1 MVFAS
6 RLSAGR
12 SRRRVARAPVFATEL
27 RTTTISKTRAQR
39 APPRSSEAPVA
50 TTGERAS
57 LSRRVSMAVKP
68 VAAPPPPRRDV
79 EDRAGTLQG
88 QLRALSEAVLRGAD
102 DARSRAST
110 SGRDARARDAAV
122 RRLQGRAF
130 EVLLRL
136 DATVDAGK
144 PPTAAERAE
153 NNALRL
159 GTHLLA
165 MRARGAGDAADVL
178 ERLVDAFAAR
188 PTALLP
194 HTPYT
199 DAGPTPR
206 ARAHPSG
213 RDRRPGARD
222 RSNHGFEYDA
232 RDPRREPE
240 RDAETSIEEHD
251 ATVALLLAL
260 AGTGREGRDDVANRG
275 APGTAQ
281 NLERLS
287 SAFARLAA
295 TDADSRDDTAAA
307 RRAERACAWLS
318 LAPASILEST
328 PRFGRRDEGFAAA
341 EDVVV
346 APALPAIGSDVEMD
360 APPRAGALALGTV
373 SSRSDRRGFD
383 RASDASLF
391 GALPASDGSLFG
403 ALARSRI
410 PNPNPR
416 ANEDAL
422 DVRLT
427 VPPRGEGGFLDPAWL
442 ADRRAGD
449 IFTPEREDSNDS
461 NPNPNPSE
469 TRDVRRDEEASPS
482 DAKGD
487 AEAWLAA
494 ATCSSSSN
502 APTLGWDLGDMRPA
516 CGAFMTRGS
525 RAFGRAYD
533 AHLRPAARLFSGG
546 AGPATATEEELV
558 ASASRALAG
567 ERAATSAIRTDAFG
581 SRERPSLRLP
591 AASAGAVAATLAP
604 LATAAERRAALD
616 AFARDSSGFGIG
628 RGFQGSRGFGLGE
641 SASLRVC
648 ESASLATQ
656 AAAAAT
662 RAILRAHDAALR
674 ALPSAAARRRA
685 AERAAGAPLAS
696 AYARLDE
703 KRRDGAEAEAE
714 TDDGAN
720 ATTSTSGVT
729 LLEARAHTRRLRAQ
743 LATLSSLFA
752 RADSNAPFPD
762 GVVFL
767 SRLTSAL
774 SSGGL
779 DPAARPLLRRLADAA
794 SRPALA
800 QLRSWMHRA
809 RVDDPHGE
817 FIVRTSD
824 GWGSDAGALEYAA
837 AEASALRWASGATD
851 DAEESRDALAEA
863 TDEDAARDV
872 ARLAPWEGGPPGR
885 VGASAAARAGATL
898 GSEAAWLRE
907 STDACAHPLFAG
919 MERVALATGVQLRV
933 LQRLP
938 QTASFARRFASIG
951 YDEDDSDASGFSSG
965 SPSESSSAWRLAFSP
980 AALASASSRRRRE
993 TAAMERAADDAI
1005 ASMAAT
1011 RAAHG
1016 ARAEARRRARLAA
1029 DVARRVESES
1039 LVAEARA
1046 SLLEGFAERVA
1057 VIAARR
1063 ERARWRRAEEVE
1075 GPDAKANAASRAAE
1089 DEANIRAELARE
1101 LAAAEARATPKPTEK
1116 TDANATRTP
1125 SNAAR
1130 TPSNARTPSLAR
1142 TPPFSR
1148 SLSPADVGS
1157 SPGSYFRNLAS
1168 DRLDASADAADE
1180 SFRTADDAPASPDRS
1195 LDLSMR
1201 SADATM
1207 RSAPST
1213 PGDKGDTPGVETR
1226 TGEPDAFF
1234 ATTNTPGSPD
1244 LADSIES
1251 DSDAFGVDAE
1261 SVLEDAADLFSTMR
1275 EDPLETPFPVTLAEC
1290 VSRAVLDRHRVV
1302 SRLATAAM
1310 LDHLGAETHAAAV
1323 GKYILCGAGDFSSA
1337 LVEGVEAAAR
1347 ADAAR
1352 GGWGATSHALRD
1364 ALHAA
1369 VKESAA
1375 SADPLAAR
1383 VALRPRTEE
1392 VSRLAGDGVSR
1403 LDRSSFSEH
1412 SARMMDHVDAEYRV
1426 EWPVSLLFPSSS
1438 RALLADANRATLRGK
1453 HASSALR
1460 EAHARVHEAGRAMY
1474 SSRGAPKLRTTP
1486 ATRRLRR
1493 LALLSSEF
1501 RHFARAV
1508 ESHAGC
1514 RVHGAAAGRLAARLR
1529 DAKTG
1534 APRPSDLYE
1543 LRDAMMEHARNA
1555 HEGCLLADRDA
1566 PLRAAVDDALQLALD
1581 FRAALRRCPTE
1592 SLSSDGGVYATVQ
1605 TIHAR
1610 FKMAVRRTCERLRE
1624 AAADGGGALGGVSPG
1639 TAAALLAEIDHNGY
1653 YLGGRE

>member
-1 MVFAS
+1 M
-6 RLSAGR
+6 
-12 SRRRVARAPVFATEL
+12 
-27 RTTTISKTRAQR
+27 
-39 APPRSSEAPVA
+39 A

-144 PPTAAERAE
+144 PPTATERAE

-178 ERLVDAFAAR
+178 ERLVDAFASR

-232 RDPRREPE
+232 NDPRREPE

-281 NLERLS
+281 NLERLTI
-287 SAFARLAA
+287 AFGRLAA
-295 TDADSRDDTAAA
+295 TDAARVTIPSLAIPSRDDTAAA

-318 LAPASILEST
+318 LTPASILEST
-328 PRFGRRDEGFAAA
+328 PRFGRRDDGFAAA
-341 EDVVV
+341 DDAVA
-346 APALPAIGSDVEMD
+346 APALSANTSDVEMD

-383 RASDASLF
+383 PASDRSLF
-391 GALPASDGSLFG
+391 DAFPASDGSLFG

-410 PNPNPR
+410 PPERR

-449 IFTPEREDSNDS
+449 IFTPECEDSNDS
-461 NPNPNPSE
+461 NPTPNPSE

-494 ATCSSSSN
+494 ATSSSSSN
-502 APTLGWDLGDMRPA
+502 ALTLGWDLGDMRPA

-558 ASASRALAG
+558 AAASRALAG

-581 SRERPSLRLP
+581 NRERPSLRLP

-628 RGFQGSRGFGLGE
+628 RGFRGSGGFGFGE
-641 SASLRVC
+641 SSSLRVC

-674 ALPSAAARRRA
+674 ALPSAVARRRA

-703 KRRDGAEAEAE
+703 ERRDEAE
-714 TDDGAN
+714 TSGARNDTTSNPNADADDGAN
-720 ATTSTSGVT
+720 ASTSGSFGGVT

-752 RADSNAPFPD
+752 RADSNGSEPSPD

-767 SRLTSAL
+767 TRLTSAL

-800 QLRSWMHRA
+800 QLRTWMHRA

-907 STDACAHPLFAG
+907 STDARAHPLFAG

-951 YDEDDSDASGFSSG
+951 VDEDDSDEDPDENPDASESS
-965 SPSESSSAWRLAFSP
+965 SSESSSAWRLAFSP
-980 AALASASSRRRRE
+980 AALASASSRRKRE

-1063 ERARWRRAEEVE
+1063 ERAKWRRAEEVE
-1075 GPDAKANAASRAAE
+1075 GFDAKANAASRAAE

-1125 SNAAR
+1125 SNA
-1130 TPSNARTPSLAR
+1130 TRTPSLAR

-1157 SPGSYFRNLAS
+1157 SPGSYFRTLAS

-1213 PGDKGDTPGVETR
+1213 PGDEGDAPGVETR
-1226 TGEPDAFF
+1226 PREPDAFF
-1234 ATTNTPGSPD
+1234 ATTKTPGSPD

-1261 SVLEDAADLFSTMR
+1261 SVLEDAADLFSTTR

-1290 VSRAVLDRHRVV
+1290 VSRVVLDRHRVV
-1302 SRLATAAM
+1302 SRLVTAAV

-1323 GKYILCGAGDFSSA
+1323 GKYILCGAGDFSSV

-1383 VALRPRTEE
+1383 VALRPRTEA
-1392 VSRLAGDGVSR
+1392 VSRLAGEDVSR

-1460 EAHARVHEAGRAMY
+1460 EAHARVHEAGRAMA
-1474 SSRGAPKLRTTP
+1474 SRRSHRTRTTP

-1508 ESHAGC
+1508 EAHVGF

>member
-1 MVFAS
+1 M
-6 RLSAGR
+6 
-12 SRRRVARAPVFATEL
+12 
-27 RTTTISKTRAQR
+27 
-39 APPRSSEAPVA
+39 
-50 TTGERAS
+50 
-57 LSRRVSMAVKP
+57 SMAVKP

-178 ERLVDAFAAR
+178 ERLVDAFASR

-232 RDPRREPE
+232 NDPRREPE

-260 AGTGREGRDDVANRG
+260 AGTGREARDDVANRG
-275 APGTAQ
+275 APANAQ
-281 NLERLS
+281 KIERLTI
-287 SAFARLAA
+287 AFGRLAA
-295 TDADSRDDTAAA
+295 TNAARVTIPSLAIPSRDDTAAA

-318 LAPASILEST
+318 LTPASILEST
-328 PRFGRRDEGFAAA
+328 PRFGRRDDGFAAA
-341 EDVVV
+341 DDAVA
-346 APALPAIGSDVEMD
+346 APALSANTSDVEMD

-383 RASDASLF
+383 PASDRSLF
-391 GALPASDGSLFG
+391 DAFPASDRSLFDAFPASDGSLFG

-410 PNPNPR
+410 PPERR

-449 IFTPEREDSNDS
+449 IFTPECEDSNDS
-461 NPNPNPSE
+461 NPTPNPSE

-494 ATCSSSSN
+494 ATSSSSSN
-502 APTLGWDLGDMRPA
+502 ALTLGWDLGDMRPA

-558 ASASRALAG
+558 AAASRALAG

-581 SRERPSLRLP
+581 NRERPSLRLP

-628 RGFQGSRGFGLGE
+628 RGFRGSGGFGFGE
-641 SASLRVC
+641 SSSLRVC

-656 AAAAAT
+656 AAAATT

-674 ALPSAAARRRA
+674 ALPSAVARRRA

-696 AYARLDE
+696 AYARAP
-703 KRRDGAEAEAE
+703 RREATRRGGDVRRAERHDVEPERRRRRRRERLHFGLFWWRDASR
-714 TDDGAN
+714 G
-720 ATTSTSGVT
+720 S
-729 LLEARAHTRRLRAQ
+729 RAHAASSRATRDARVSLRARGFERIRTVSGRRRFLTR
-743 LATLSSLFA
+743 LA
-752 RADSNAPFPD
+752 
-762 GVVFL
+762 
-767 SRLTSAL
+767 SAL

-800 QLRSWMHRA
+800 QLRTWMHRA

-907 STDACAHPLFAG
+907 STDARAHPLFAG

-951 YDEDDSDASGFSSG
+951 VDEDDSDEDPDENPDASESS
-965 SPSESSSAWRLAFSP
+965 SSESSSAWRLAFTP

-1011 RAAHG
+1011 RARTAL
-1016 ARAEARRRARLAA
+1016 ARRREDAARLAA

-1063 ERARWRRAEEVE
+1063 ERAKWRRAEEVE
-1075 GPDAKANAASRAAE
+1075 GFDAKANAASRAAE

-1125 SNAAR
+1125 SNATR
-1130 TPSNARTPSLAR
+1130 TPSNAR

-1157 SPGSYFRNLAS
+1157 SPGSYFRTLAS

-1213 PGDKGDTPGVETR
+1213 PGDEGDAPGVETR
-1226 TGEPDAFF
+1226 PREPDAFF
-1234 ATTNTPGSPD
+1234 ATTKTPGSPD

-1261 SVLEDAADLFSTMR
+1261 SVLEDAADLFSTTR

-1290 VSRAVLDRHRVV
+1290 VSRVVLDRHRVV
-1302 SRLATAAM
+1302 SRLVTAAV

-1323 GKYILCGAGDFSSA
+1323 GKYILCGAGDFSSV

-1383 VALRPRTEE
+1383 VALRPRTEA
-1392 VSRLAGDGVSR
+1392 VSRLAGEDVSR

-1460 EAHARVHEAGRAMY
+1460 EAHARVHEAGRAMA
-1474 SSRGAPKLRTTP
+1474 SRRSHRTRTTP

-1508 ESHAGC
+1508 EAHVGF

>member
-1 MVFAS
+1 M
-6 RLSAGR
+6 
-12 SRRRVARAPVFATEL
+12 
-27 RTTTISKTRAQR
+27 
-39 APPRSSEAPVA
+39 A

-102 DARSRAST
+102 DARPPAST
-110 SGRDARARDAAV
+110 SGRDERARDAAV

-130 EVLLRL
+130 EVLLHL
-136 DATVDAGK
+136 DETLDVGK

-153 NNALRL
+153 TNALRL

-206 ARAHPSG
+206 ARARSSG

-232 RDPRREPE
+232 KDSRREPE

-260 AGTGREGRDDVANRG
+260 AGTGREARDDVANRG

-281 NLERLS
+281 NLERLT
-287 SAFARLAA
+287 SAFGRLTA
-295 TDADSRDDTAAA
+295 TDAARDDTAAA

-318 LAPASILEST
+318 LTPASILEST
-328 PRFGRRDEGFAAA
+328 PRFGRRDDGFAAA
-341 EDVVV
+341 DDAVA
-346 APALPAIGSDVEMD
+346 APALSAIKSDVEMD

-373 SSRSDRRGFD
+373 SSRSDRHGFD
-383 RASDASLF
+383 PTSDGSLF
-391 GALPASDGSLFG
+391 DAFPASDGSLFG
-403 ALARSRI
+403 ALARSKI

-442 ADRRAGD
+442 AVRRAGD

-461 NPNPNPSE
+461 NPTPNPSE

-487 AEAWLAA
+487 ATAWLAA
-494 ATCSSSSN
+494 ATSSSSSN
-502 APTLGWDLGDMRPA
+502 ALTLGWDLGDMRPA

-558 ASASRALAG
+558 AAASRALAG

-581 SRERPSLRLP
+581 NRERPSLRLP

-628 RGFQGSRGFGLGE
+628 RGFQGSGGFGFGE
-641 SASLRVC
+641 TASTRVG

-674 ALPSAAARRRA
+674 ALPGAAARRRA

-703 KRRDGAEAEAE
+703 KRRDKADDDANASSNATLGDEKRCDGA
-714 TDDGAN
+714 DDGAN
-720 ATTSTSGVT
+720 ASTSGSSCGVT

-752 RADSNAPFPD
+752 RADSNGSEPFPD

-767 SRLTSAL
+767 TRLASAL

-938 QTASFARRFASIG
+938 QTTSFARRFASIG

-965 SPSESSSAWRLAFSP
+965 SSSESSSAWRLAFSP
-980 AALASASSRRRRE
+980 AALASASSRRKRE

-1011 RAAHG
+1011 RAAHV

-1075 GPDAKANAASRAAE
+1075 GPDAKADAASRAAE

-1125 SNAAR
+1125 SNATR
-1130 TPSNARTPSLAR
+1130 TPSNATRTPSNAR

-1148 SLSPADVGS
+1148 SLSPGDVGS
-1157 SPGSYFRNLAS
+1157 SPGSYFRTLAS

-1213 PGDKGDTPGVETR
+1213 PGDEGDAPGVETR
-1226 TGEPDAFF
+1226 PREPDAFF
-1234 ATTNTPGSPD
+1234 ATTKTPGSPD

-1261 SVLEDAADLFSTMR
+1261 SVLEDAADLFSTTR

-1290 VSRAVLDRHRVV
+1290 VSRVVLDRHRVV
-1302 SRLATAAM
+1302 SRLVTAAM

-1323 GKYILCGAGDFSSA
+1323 GKYILCGAGDFSSV

-1383 VALRPRTEE
+1383 VALRPRTEA
-1392 VSRLAGDGVSR
+1392 VSRLAGEGVSR

-1460 EAHARVHEAGRAMY
+1460 EAHARVHEAGRAMA
-1474 SSRGAPKLRTTP
+1474 SRRSHRTRTTP

-1508 ESHAGC
+1508 EAHAGC

-1543 LRDAMMEHARNA
+1543 LRGAMMEHARNA

-1581 FRAALRRCPTE
+1581 FRAALRRCPTDT
-1592 SLSSDGGVYATVQ
+1592 LLSDGSVYATVQ

-1610 FKMAVRRTCERLRE
+1610 FKIAVRRTCERLRE
-1624 AAADGGGALGGVSPG
+1624 AAADGGGALGGVAPD
-1639 TAAALLAEIDHNGY
+1639 TAAALLAEIDYNGY
-1653 YLGGRE
+1653 YLGGGE